1 MDDREQIDEPDP
13 TEVEAAEPTA
23 GPELPPLVDGE
34 DHPVDPRSVYIVRLI
49 AIPVILAITVF
60 PLLFFTLGRI
70 FNQIPVT
77 VFLAVLATLLL
88 LSGLALIIAYHFPA
102 VRHRHLRYRVDPE
115 GLRIQQGVFWRKT
128 VWIPIT
134 RVQHTDVSQGPL
146 QRKYDLATLTV
157 HTAGTAGASI
167 PLPGLEHS
175 VAIRLSDHLH
185 PNRKP
190 DAG

>member
-1 MDDREQIDEPDP
+1 MDDREQID
-13 TEVEAAEPTA
+13 EPTA

-34 DHPVDPRSVYIVRLI
+34 DHPVDPRSVRIVRLI

-60 PLLFFTLGRI
+60 PLVFFTIGWALDG
-70 FNQIPVT
+70 IPTRAYLPLLVI
-77 VFLAVLATLLL
+77 LLL
-88 LSGLALIIAYHFPA
+88 LVSLALIIAYRFPA
-102 VRHRHLRYRVDPE
+102 ARHRRLRYRVDPE

-157 HTAGTAGASI
+157 HTAGTEGASI

-175 VAIRLSDHLH
+175 IAIRLSDHLH
-185 PNRKP
+185 PSRKP
-190 DAG
+190 DAD